1 MLENAGLV
9 KGTIT
14 NSDRYMALRL
24 TKEFDQILE
33 SMNVKASQEI
43 SKSMLYEIFVKLS
56 LLKSLEQLNSEFLT
70 VENLQM
76 FESVWI
82 KISGSESEEVTV
94 TIENVRF
101 FFLNLNYLYGDWLLR
116 AKLFSRKNLPD
127 RC

>member
-1 MLENAGLV
+1 
-9 KGTIT
+9 
-14 NSDRYMALRL
+14 
-24 TKEFDQILE
+24 
-33 SMNVKASQEI
+33 
-43 SKSMLYEIFVKLS
+43 MLYEIFVKLS

-94 TIENVRF
+94 TIDNVRF